1 MLKDTIDKVLGNF
14 TNKKLI
20 EYLVIFAV
28 IGVILVITANSLWG
42 GSEKTEKQV
51 VELPVQAEQNNSS
64 DPNAKLEKKVAQILS
79 SIQGVGRVSVV
90 ITYLSGPEFVPAI
103 DSKENRS
110 DTNEK
115 DTDGGERRITQNER
129 DNKLVYTEE
138 QSGTKKP
145 IILKQLTSKVMGV
158 VVSADGGGDIVVKT
172 NIIRAVE
179 ALTGVSA
186 YRIQVFKRL

>member
-1 MLKDTIDKVLGNF
+1 MSRDTIDKLLGNF

-20 EYLVIFAV
+20 EYLVIFTV

-42 GSEKTEKQV
+42 GSDKAKKQV
-51 VELPVQAEQNNSS
+51 VELPVQTEQNNSL

-90 ITYLSGPEFVPAI
+90 ITYLSGPEIVTAI
-103 DSKENRS
+103 DSKENKS

-115 DTDGGERRITQNER
+115 DINGGERRITQNER
-129 DNKLVYTEE
+129 DNQLVYSEE
-138 QSGTKKP
+138 QNGTKKP
-145 IILKQLTSKVMGV
+145 IVLKQLTSKVMGV
-158 VVSADGGGDIVVKT
+158 VVSADGGGDIVTKT

-179 ALTGVSA
+179 ALTGVSP